1 MGLTSGAK
9 TELSQSPDRLAV
21 PGVAEWWPTV
31 GVDMERM
38 SVAGE
43 PSMTMPAHAHTQELP
58 VRVTRFALH
67 HGSAA
72 PTTVGKVA
80 RERIKPPL
88 IPLAGPLSV
97 SG

>member
-1 MGLTSGAK
+1 
-9 TELSQSPDRLAV
+9 
-21 PGVAEWWPTV
+21 
-31 GVDMERM
+31 MERM
-38 SVAGE
+38 SAAGG
-43 PSMTMPAHAHTQELP
+43 PSSAMPAHVSSHAPALVLP

-88 IPLAGPLSV
+88 IPLAGPLNV